1 MANEITTTKRK
12 IKEMILKDSEITK
25 ILLNGK
31 ENNYANVKGLLN
43 KNVFNYIRND
53 CTTDSGIRVLYE
65 ANYVSYRGEMIVSVS
80 IVIEPT
86 CGCNVNDE
94 EYNNYIDI
102 LSERI
107 LEDVISTFSVE
118 EYNNVVEQTEY
129 CSMRRKITFII
140 SE

>member
-80 IVIEPT
+80 IVI
-86 CGCNVNDE
+86 
-94 EYNNYIDI
+94 
-102 LSERI
+102 
-107 LEDVISTFSVE
+107 
-118 EYNNVVEQTEY
+118 
-129 CSMRRKITFII
+129 
-140 SE
+140 